1 MMPASTVRDV
11 HSRFSPHPWLAV
23 NFSMAFPGLGQF
35 YVGERLW
42 GVIVMVSELVLLAI
56 ASRSIFSATGN
67 TVTGLVCILLAVIV
81 YISNLFDAYIRA
93 TQYSRVRVSE
103 RIPRQH
109 KDPWF
114 AVFITRILPGL
125 GHLYL
130 ERAFFGAFFL
140 ALIIIFS
147 TLSRIIPH
155 LLFLTPII
163 SAIACYHIYTR
174 FPQSRRFKQNW
185 LVVIAG
191 IVLVSGLIA
200 NYLPHWIQQKIEP
213 FEIPSSSMFPTLQK
227 GDKILVNKASH
238 YSPQPKDLIVFR
250 EPEAIEKEPDFAQES
265 HFVKRVIG
273 KPGQVVRVAN
283 GIVYINDRPLAEP
296 YLTEPPGYEW
306 GPKLVPAESYFVLGD
321 NRNDSLDSHVWGFL
335 PERDIVGQAYKIYWP
350 PERIQSLV
358 ISH

>member
-1 MMPASTVRDV
+1 MMPASMVRDI
-11 HSRFSPHPWLAV
+11 HSRFSPNPWLAV

-35 YVGERLW
+35 YVGEKLW
-42 GVIVMVSELVLLAI
+42 GVVFMFGELVLLAI
-56 ASRSIFSATGN
+56 ASWSIFGATGD
-67 TVTGLVCILLAVIV
+67 TVTGLVCLFLAVIV
-81 YISNLFDAYIRA
+81 YLGNLFDAYTRA
-93 TQYSRVRVSE
+93 TKYVAVRGSE
-103 RIPRQH
+103 KIPRQN

-147 TLSRIIPH
+147 TLSRLIPH

-163 SAIACYHIYTR
+163 SAIACYHIYTG
-174 FPQSRRFKQNW
+174 FPQSRRSKQNW
-185 LVVIAG
+185 LIVIAG
-191 IVLVSGLIA
+191 LVLISGVIA
-200 NYLPHWIQQKIEP
+200 NYLPHWIQQKVEP

-227 GDKILVNKASH
+227 EDKILVRKASH
-238 YSPQPKDLIVFR
+238 YSPQQKDLIVFR
-250 EPEAIEKEPDFAQES
+250 EPEAMAKEPGTFQES

-283 GIVYINDRPLAEP
+283 GIVYLDDRPLAEP
-296 YLTEPPGYEW
+296 YINESPGYEW

-321 NRNDSLDSHVWGFL
+321 NRNDSFDSHVWGFL
-335 PERDIVGQAYKIYWP
+335 PGRYIVGRAYKIYWP
-350 PERIQSLV
+350 PERIRSLV